1 VITPLR
7 PARSRQAL
15 LTRHLALNSFLSSIK
30 KSLEGFAT
38 MEAERSIQER
48 PTKTIQPNP
57 LLKKIG
63 LYAIGLVAGFLLG
76 FIPMWLTARE
86 RGHQLAEA
94 QQELKLARMENMLAA
109 AAIYGRRGDY
119 EPARQSA
126 SDFFTALQTE
136 TGQETGSTLTQAQR
150 DGMKPVFAQRDDII
164 TLLARSD
171 PASAD
176 RLSDLYVAYRQTVK
190 RP

>member
-1 VITPLR
+1 MD
-7 PARSRQAL
+7 AE
-15 LTRHLALNSFLSSIK
+15 NSID
-30 KSLEGFAT
+30 
-38 MEAERSIQER
+38 ERT
-48 PTKTIQPNP
+48 TKTVQRNP
-57 LLKKIG
+57 MLKKIAI
-63 LYAIGLVAGFLLG
+63 YAIGLIVGFLLG
-76 FIPMWLTARE
+76 FIPMWLTARG
-86 RGHQLAEA
+86 RAQQLAGA
-94 QQELKLARMENMLAA
+94 QQELRLARMENMLAS

-136 TGQETGSTLTQAQR
+136 TGQENGSALTQAQR
-150 DGMKPVFAQRDDII
+150 DSMKPVFAQRDDII

-176 RLSDLYVAYRQTVK
+176 RLSDLYVSYRQTVK